1 MLRARA
7 TELGRDRACVVT
19 CPSPPYLPRSLKRV
33 KQPSTAAPPPKKK
46 KTHVLHET
54 NGCLRELDTSL
65 DAKATGVV
73 ARYYMNAELKVQGVD
88 IRGGEG

>member
-1 MLRARA
+1 MRRNVPIAPLLAPQPKARKTA
-7 TELGRDRACVVT
+7 LDR
-19 CPSPPYLPRSLKRV
+19 R
-33 KQPSTAAPPPKKK
+33 PPPPPKK